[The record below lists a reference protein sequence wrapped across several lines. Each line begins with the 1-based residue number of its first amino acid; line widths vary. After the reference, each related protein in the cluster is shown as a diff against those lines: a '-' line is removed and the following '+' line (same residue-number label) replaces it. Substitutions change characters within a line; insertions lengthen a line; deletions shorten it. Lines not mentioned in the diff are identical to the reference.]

1 MSIEQ
6 SDLASVYVHRESN
19 RELAPAK
26 DLIQYLRLYAQEKPA
41 VVALCC
47 FGLGFVVGWKLKPW

>member
-1 MSIEQ
+1 MPVEQ
-6 SDLASVYVHRESN
+6 STPASVYVHSESD

-26 DLIQYLRLYAQEKPA
+26 DLIEYLRLYAQEKPA